1 MANPHAAKI
10 GSVFLGLALSLLA
23 LLTYLAYQ
31 KGLFEQRNH
40 YVLVTAKATNLKLG
54 MPVEVA
60 GIAIGTVQAVDLADD
75 GNVRVVLAVPRKHA
89 RWVRADSVF
98 VLEQPLLGASR
109 ISVNTGDMK
118 NPALPDKAVRR
129 LVINSSLDNILAQA
143 DVLLGRVQAITNN
156 FADPKGSFNLTLA
169 HLEKL
174 TGKMEQRGILE
185 AMTNDRKSVAAIN
198 ATLTKSQDV
207 VAGLNQTILRADNL
221 LKTLHERL
229 GKPGGTLEKTDDIL
243 AETLGTLQDTRLSL
257 KQVKAVL
264 DNTVKISAS
273 AAESADN
280 LVVLRQRVDAALRK
294 TDTML
299 DELNNRWPFA
309 SAREVALP

>member
-1 MANPHAAKI
+1 MANPHAAKA
-10 GSVFLGLALSLLA
+10 GGVFVALAFSLLA
-23 LLTYLAYQ
+23 LLVYLGYQ
-31 KGLFEQRNH
+31 KGLFESRNH

-60 GIAIGTVQAVDLADD
+60 GIAIGTVQAVDLAAD
-75 GNVRVVLAVPRKHA
+75 GTVRVVLAVPRKHA
-89 RWVRADSVF
+89 RWVRSDSVF

-109 ISVNTGDMK
+109 IAVNSGDMK
-118 NPALPDKAVRR
+118 NPELPDQAVRR
-129 LVINSSLDNILAQA
+129 LVINSSLDNILVQA

-185 AMTNDRKSVAAIN
+185 AMTNDQKSVAAIN
-198 ATLTKSQDV
+198 TALVKSQDV
-207 VAGLNQTILRADNL
+207 AAGLDQTIQRADTL
-221 LKTLHERL
+221 LKSLHERL
-229 GKPGGTLEKTDDIL
+229 NKPGGTLEKADDIL
-243 AETLGTLQDTRLSL
+243 GETLGTLQDTRASL

-264 DNTVKISAS
+264 DNSVKISSS
-273 AAESADN
+273 AAESTDN
-280 LVVLRQRVDAALRK
+280 LVVLRQRVDSALRK

-299 DELNNRWPFA
+299 DELHNRWPFA
-309 SAREVALP
+309 RAREVTLP